1 MPNVDVKIIR
11 LEPMRVACAHVV
23 GEDPEHDAWA
33 RLHDWANPKGL
44 LDDLV
49 KHPVF
54 GFNNPNPTEEQ
65 KEYGYELWIRVDPDV
80 ESEGEITVKDVP
92 GGLFAVTTCKL
103 MNDPNGNMP
112 EVWMKLYEWVKA
124 SEYSWAKTQ
133 ELEKPHDVS
142 SSDEDLMLDLYL
154 PIEE

>member
-11 LEPMRVACAHVV
+11 LDPMRVACAHVI
-23 GEDPEHDAWA
+23 GEDPEHDASMKLRGWA
-33 RLHDWANPKGL
+33 EPKGL
-44 LDDLV
+44 LNDLE

-65 KEYGYELWIRVDPDV
+65 KEYGYEMWIRVDQDV
-80 ESEGEITVKDVP
+80 ESEREITVKDFP
-92 GGLFAVTTCKL
+92 GGLFAVTTFKL
-103 MNDPNGNMP
+103 VNDPNGNMP

-133 ELEKPHDVS
+133 ELEKPHDLS

>member
-1 MPNVDVKIIR
+1 MPNIDVEIVR

-23 GEDPEHDAWA
+23 GEDPEHDALA
-33 RLHDWANPKGL
+33 KLRDWAEPKGL
-44 LDDLV
+44 LNDLD
-49 KHPVF
+49 KNPVF
-54 GFNNPNPTEEQ
+54 GFNNPNPTECK
-65 KEYGYELWIRVDPDV
+65 KEYGYELWIGVDPDV
-80 ESEGEITVKDVP
+80 EPEGEITVKDFP

-124 SEYSWAKTQ
+124 SQYEWRKTQ
-133 ELEKPHDVS
+133 ELEKLHDTS
-142 SSDEDLMLDLYL
+142 STDEDLMLDLYF

>member
-1 MPNVDVKIIR
+1 MPNLDVKIVR

-23 GEDPEHDAWA
+23 GEEPEHDAWVK
-33 RLHDWANPKGL
+33 LHDWVEPKGL
-44 LDDLV
+44 LNDLE

-54 GFNNPNPTEEQ
+54 GFNNPNPTEGG
-65 KEYGYELWIRVDPDV
+65 KEYGYEMWIRVDPDV
-80 ESEGEITVKDVP
+80 EAEGEVTVKGFP

-124 SEYSWAKTQ
+124 SEYKWAKTQ
-133 ELEKPHDVS
+133 ELEKLRDVS
-142 SSDEDLMLDLYL
+142 SSDEDLVLDLYL
-154 PIEE
+154 PIEG